1 MAGTM
6 ANPGAQRAQKIA
18 SKRAVKAQP
27 TGKRQ
32 GGRKILPAASSGD
45 EQPLDLGRLV
55 THAGYRLRRAQ
66 ISVFDDFIR
75 TAQGAQLRPA
85 QFSTLVVIDANPGSK
100 QADVAHALGIKSTN
114 FVALAN
120 ELERRGLIERRASD
134 RRSHALHLTGKG
146 KATLEA
152 VINLQD
158 AVEKKYDAVLG
169 KGGREKLF
177 AMLDKLCDGKA

>member
-1 MAGTM
+1 M
-6 ANPGAQRAQKIA
+6 ANPAAPRARKIV
-18 SKRAVKAQP
+18 SVSSMDEPP

-32 GGRKILPAASSGD
+32 PGRKMLPAASSGAG
-45 EQPLDLGRLV
+45 QPLDLGRLT

-85 QFSTLVVIDANPGSK
+85 QFSTLVVIDSNPGSK

-134 RRSHALHLTGKG
+134 RRSHALHLTQKG
-146 KATLEA
+146 KATLEG
-152 VINLQD
+152 VIKLQD
-158 AVEKKYDAVLG
+158 AVEKKYDALLG

-177 AMLDKLCDGKA
+177 AMLDKLCDSKN